1 MNSRES
7 SEYEIDISNQQ
18 KVLPVD
24 VALLRQTIEAA
35 LSLEDVGA
43 AVLSITIVDNEAIHR
58 LNREHLQHD
67 YPTDVISFPLECSD
81 EMVEGEIVASAE
93 MACQMAASGQWSPQD
108 ELRLYVVHG
117 LLHLCGYDDL
127 TPNEKSM
134 MRERERAIMGHF
146 GLNVVHA
153 AETDSES

>member
-81 EMVEGEIVASAE
+81 EMV
-93 MACQMAASGQWSPQD
+93 
-108 ELRLYVVHG
+108 
-117 LLHLCGYDDL
+117 
-127 TPNEKSM
+127 
-134 MRERERAIMGHF
+134 
-146 GLNVVHA
+146 
-153 AETDSES
+153 